1 MPTGNTQQQ
10 INYGATA
17 NDGQGDPLRTAFI
30 KTDDNFDNIW
40 LAGPAGSN
48 VRITNNTI
56 GVIDTNGNLILSPNG
71 VGVIQTNNNV
81 VPRANRTY
89 DLGSANLQ
97 YRTVYANSAA
107 LQTLSVSG
115 NLTVSGNIINTGNIV
130 TDTLTIQLANTTTTA
145 NAANG
150 AGITVGA
157 SDNIA
162 TILYNS
168 ASNVWTTNIG
178 LSATGN
184 ITSPYFFGNGSQ
196 LTGIVS
202 SYGNANVVANLA
214 ALGTNPISTTGN
226 VSAGNVLTSAQVIAT
241 GVVQSGTGLSTGG
254 YLSVNG
260 TTDLHNTTVTGNIS
274 ASGNITAGN
283 VAITGGSLT
292 WANSGIVQ
300 TSSVDLSITGDG
312 QVTVRS
318 LDGTY
323 QWTFEPNGVLTAPG
337 NIGTTGNITGGYI
350 LGNGSQLTG
359 IASSYGNANVA
370 NYLPTFSGN
379 ISAGNITTTGNIS
392 GAYVKGN
399 GSELTNLPAPT
410 VTQDITSN
418 GAMSIMTYDGVI
430 KYVNYATVEPVSG
443 NIAGGNISAIG
454 NVAGNFFLGNGS
466 QLTGISTANTGN
478 VTFNDVNVIGDGN
491 LNLQPNSASNEYLDI
506 YLTGAADIHVAAGGS
521 GGNLILGTDEEANVA
536 VLQGGNVAIQ
546 AGNVGGTKTWN
557 FDTAGNLTLPL
568 NSVVYETNI
577 PDGGLSGSAIA
588 LKPTGG
594 TNADQEL
601 LIYPTVNDANHLH
614 LTTGNLYNTEL
625 FLGDDNLYVKLAN
638 TGNIVVNSNNGSGNT
653 AQWTFG
659 TDGNLILAGGDSVI
673 QSIAN
678 SSLDP
683 NISNVSTMVFTPD
696 QNYTSQALVID
707 PTGPSHIHLRAPGAN
722 IDEPD
727 ANIFL
732 GGEDSSFEVGYYN
745 GSAPNVY
752 IHSGGNTWT
761 FGTDGTTTF
770 PAGNITSNTSLQ
782 FTTTFANV
790 KTVEYQTAGVWDLY
804 VEDSI
809 TGSNTA
815 SSRLNV
821 SFKDNLIDKPQVY
834 IENTKESDG
843 IALRWTFD
851 ENGILVFP
859 RDVAGN
865 TDPILTIVGG
875 ANPSIS
881 AIDASLAGPAN
892 LGISALTTI
901 FSGFTGDEIKIY
913 PDDGE
918 ISSTANLQIWANSGG
933 NTEYSWTFDDTGN
946 LTLPGNTFAVNYA
959 NGTQVSLGGGGNANT
974 GNVTFSDQVVI
985 GTGTND
991 GGGGLYLAPG
1001 NASIANSAV
1010 QYFRVRGGDVPTHIH
1025 LDTGNNDYYDQ
1036 YFGDDAQYVKLAN
1049 IGNVV
1054 IGAANVS
1061 SSAQWT
1067 FGTDGNLTTPSN
1079 LVIGPGAGSGSRIFQ
1094 YDEGLEI
1101 VGEGAN
1107 SVVQLGWTANTSAP
1121 DSVTTIAMNYP
1132 GGGEGNVLIAVG
1144 NNATTVNY
1152 WLFDNTGNLR
1162 LPGNTFAVN
1171 YANGTAVSLGG
1182 SSYGNA
1188 NVVANLAALGSNPIS
1203 TTGNI
1208 TAGNLIGNISITS
1221 NVVGTQANVTLVAG
1235 SYSTVFDNTGNLTL
1249 PGNTFAV
1256 NYANN
1261 TPVDV
1266 VTRVEGA
1273 WTVTA
1278 GTNNYSFTVPIN
1290 NTYQLWINGNI
1301 PNGIIVYNATVSV
1314 SNTNVPAIGY
1324 QYAWNYTGGGNIL
1337 AFTSIPDQ
1345 IIGTAGAI
1353 SNAQPAV
1360 ANTNV
1365 FSFGINNTSGNT
1377 VTVNYGWIQIS

>member
-1 MPTGNTQQQ
+1 
-10 INYGATA
+10 
-17 NDGQGDPLRTAFI
+17 
-30 KTDDNFDNIW
+30 
-40 LAGPAGSN
+40 
-48 VRITNNTI
+48 
-56 GVIDTNGNLILSPNG
+56 
-71 VGVIQTNNNV
+71 
-81 VPRANRTY
+81 
-89 DLGSANLQ
+89 
-97 YRTVYANSAA
+97 
-107 LQTLSVSG
+107 
-115 NLTVSGNIINTGNIV
+115 
-130 TDTLTIQLANTTTTA
+130 
-145 NAANG
+145 
-150 AGITVGA
+150 
-157 SDNIA
+157 
-162 TILYNS
+162 
-168 ASNVWTTNIG
+168 
-178 LSATGN
+178 
-184 ITSPYFFGNGSQ
+184 
-196 LTGIVS
+196 
-202 SYGNANVVANLA
+202 
-214 ALGTNPISTTGN
+214 
-226 VSAGNVLTSAQVIAT
+226 
-241 GVVQSGTGLSTGG
+241 
-254 YLSVNG
+254 
-260 TTDLHNTTVTGNIS
+260 
-274 ASGNITAGN
+274 
-283 VAITGGSLT
+283 
-292 WANSGIVQ
+292 
-300 TSSVDLSITGDG
+300 
-312 QVTVRS
+312 
-318 LDGTY
+318 
-323 QWTFEPNGVLTAPG
+323 
-337 NIGTTGNITGGYI
+337 
-350 LGNGSQLTG
+350 
-359 IASSYGNANVA
+359 
-370 NYLPTFSGN
+370 
-379 ISAGNITTTGNIS
+379 
-392 GAYVKGN
+392 
-399 GSELTNLPAPT
+399 
-410 VTQDITSN
+410 
-418 GAMSIMTYDGVI
+418 
-430 KYVNYATVEPVSG
+430 
-443 NIAGGNISAIG
+443 
-454 NVAGNFFLGNGS
+454 
-466 QLTGISTANTGN
+466 
-478 VTFNDVNVIGDGN
+478 
-491 LNLQPNSASNEYLDI
+491 
-506 YLTGAADIHVAAGGS
+506 VAAGGS

-683 NISNVSTMVFTPD
+683 NNANVSTMVFTPD
-696 QNYTSQALVID
+696 QNYTSQSLVID